1 MIPSPLATMPDT
13 LSVAAARLSEA
24 VGREVILQG
33 WVRTRRDSKAGF
45 SFLEI
50 NDGSCFGNIQV
61 LAEASLPNYESE
73 IKRLAPGCSVSVT
86 GLVKA
91 SPGKGQATEVQA
103 TAVAVLGMAD
113 VNAYPLQKKGHSFEF
128 LRTIAHLRPRTN
140 TFGAVA
146 RVRNCVCNS
155 IHQFFQERGFLYV
168 HTPIITASD
177 CEGAGAMF
185 QVTTLDLNKVPK
197 CRAGVPPAC
206 EKDCGAGV
214 PPAETTPA
222 AETAAPQAGKTPAL
236 QPGEKAEVDFAL
248 DFFDRPAYLT
258 VSGQLEAETFACGLG
273 KTYTFGPTF
282 RAENSNTPRHLAEF
296 WMIEPEVAFCDLW
309 GDMELAEG
317 LLKRIFRDVLEKCP
331 DDMQFF
337 NERIDKTV
345 LETIQHILNSEFI
358 RVSYTEAVEIL
369 EKSGQTFEFPIAWGT
384 DLQAEHERYLTE
396 KHFKQPVILY
406 DYPRT
411 IKPFYMRVNDD
422 GRTVRAMDVLVPKV
436 GEIIGGSQRE
446 ERLDVLEERM
456 KEQGLNPEGYW
467 WYLDLRRYGTVPHA
481 GFGLGLERILLFIT
495 GMANIRDVIPFP
507 RTPGSAD
514 F

>member
-1 MIPSPLATMPDT
+1 MTNPESPAPSPESPAPKTI
-13 LSVAAARLSEA
+13 SVADARRAEA
-24 VGREVILQG
+24 VGRQVILQG

-50 NDGSCFGNIQV
+50 NDGSCFGNVQV
-61 LAEASLPNYESE
+61 LAEAGLSNYETE
-73 IKRLAPGCSVSVT
+73 IKKLTAGCSVSVK

-91 SPGKGQATEVQA
+91 SPGKGQATEIQA
-103 TAVAVLGMAD
+103 AEVTVIGTAD
-113 VNAYPLQKKGHSFEF
+113 VETYPLQKKGHTFEF

-140 TFGAVA
+140 TFGAIA
-146 RVRNCVCNS
+146 RARNCVCNS
-155 IHQFFQERGFLYV
+155 IHQYFQELGFLYV

-185 QVTTLDLNKVPK
+185 QVTTLDLNKIK
-197 CRAGVPPAC
+197 GS
-206 EKDCGAGV
+206 G
-214 PPAETTPA
+214 
-222 AETAAPQAGKTPAL
+222 
-236 QPGEKAEVDFAL
+236 VDFTM

-258 VSGQLEAETFACGLG
+258 VSGQLEAETYACSLG

-296 WMIEPEVAFCDLW
+296 WMIEPEAAFCDIC

-317 LLKRIFRDVLEKCP
+317 LLKRIFRDVLAKCP

-337 NERIDKTV
+337 KERIDKTV
-345 LETIQHILNSEFI
+345 VETLEHVIESQFI

-369 EKSGQTFEFPIAWGT
+369 NKSGQTFEFPTAWGH
-384 DLQAEHERYLTE
+384 DLQAEHERFLTE

-411 IKPFYMRVNDD
+411 IKPFYMRLNDD
-422 GRTVRAMDVLVPKV
+422 GKTVRAMDVLVPKV

-446 ERLDVLEERM
+446 ERLDVLEMRM
-456 KEQGLNPEGYW
+456 KEQKLEPESYW

-481 GFGLGLERILLFIT
+481 GFGLGLERVLLFIT
-495 GMANIRDVIPFP
+495 GMQNIRDVIPFP
-507 RTPGSAD
+507 RTPGSAE